1 LAQFRPLY
9 ITYVTRRSNNKN
21 VYHRKHIDQRLVS
34 EQRHAFIAFHCLNV
48 VIFLQRVFYTVERK
62 NDIVVSDTVHV
73 AATNEI
79 VTDRERWVHVALGQ
93 LIYHFLAHVIDIKR
107 SNLVDKL
114 VTKEVISPDERGKIK
129 EQKQISVRVNNLMMT
144 LREKSAAEFERFLAT
159 LSGTGQQSVA
169 DVVRQALHT
178 VGQTGQ
184 NPLQHLSGKPVYCGV
199 QV

>member
-1 LAQFRPLY
+1 VLLHGTLVVGVSQTAALNRGRHLHSAGRPSRWALA
-9 ITYVTRRSNNKN
+9 
-21 VYHRKHIDQRLVS
+21 HIS
-34 EQRHAFIAFHCLNV
+34 SV
-48 VIFLQRVFYTVERK
+48 VIFLQRVFYTVESK

-73 AATNEI
+73 AATNDI
-79 VTDRERWVHVALGQ
+79 VTVRERWVHVALGE
-93 LIYHFLAHVIDIKR
+93 LIYQFLTHVIDAKR

-159 LSGTGQQSVA
+159 LSETGQQSVA
-169 DVVRQALHT
+169 DVVHQALHA